1 MEERPQHNSW
11 GLLGHDQQLEQLSQL
26 QLTSSQL
33 RRCDSE
39 KLSAAAASSSS
50 FSSPLYRGFLLRHSP
65 RRSRDQFSP
74 PGGQLLAA
82 ARLAAAKLEA
92 GSGSSP
98 ASHKH
103 VLTPREVKNRSRR
116 KTMVTSIHTIF

>member
-82 ARLAAAKLEA
+82 ARLAAAKLET